1 MDSAVSG
8 ALRLPQLR
16 GRRMVTDGGMET
28 DLIFHHGVDLPCFAA
43 FPLLESARGQELLAG
58 YYNGYAAIADRA
70 GAGLVLESPTW
81 RANPDW
87 GGRLGYSPADLAQIN
102 TSAIALLAQ
111 LRDRYA
117 ATVADIVV
125 SGMVGPQSDGYQP
138 GQLPSP
144 EQAAAYHRPQ
154 IDAFARA
161 GADMVSALT
170 LTSTGEAIGIVQAAR
185 ATGLPVAISFTVQTD
200 GQLPGGIPLAR
211 AITEVDD
218 AARPDYFMVNCAHP
232 SHIEPALAEPGGW
245 RERIAGV
252 RYNASAKNHAEPG
265 QATGLDDGDPRLLAA
280 AHAQLVPLLP
290 RLSVVGGCCGTDARH
305 VAALWRVD
313 HQAGLRKPDTP
324 PPSTPQT

>member
-1 MDSAVSG
+1 MDGAVSE
-8 ALRLPQLR
+8 ASRLPQLR
-16 GRRMVTDGGMET
+16 GRPMVTDGGMET
-28 DLIFHHGVDLPCFAA
+28 DLIFHHGVDLPHFAA
-43 FPLLESARGQELLAG
+43 FPLLESARGQELLAD
-58 YYNGYAAIADRA
+58 YYNGYAAIARRA

-81 RANPDW
+81 RANPGW
-87 GGRLGYSPADLAQIN
+87 GGRLGYSPADLARVN

-117 ATVADIVV
+117 ATVTDVV
-125 SGMVGPQSDGYQP
+125 LSGMVGPEGDGYQP
-138 GQLPSP
+138 GQFPSP

-154 IDAFARA
+154 IDTFARA

-185 ATGLPVAISFTVQTD
+185 AAGLPVAISFTVETD

-211 AITEVDD
+211 AIAEVDD

-232 SHIEPALAEPGGW
+232 AHIGPALAEPGGG
-245 RERIAGV
+245 RDRIAGV
-252 RYNASAKNHAEPG
+252 RYNASAKSHAELD
-265 QATGLDDGDPRLLAA
+265 QATDLDDGDPQLLAA

-313 HQAGLRKPDTP
+313 HQVG
-324 PPSTPQT
+324 S